1 MSAGL
6 REHDKIQ
13 TRADL
18 GVSWHGLDELLPEV
32 TFANSPADFSV
43 VEKPAEFSMEAV
55 TAEELA
61 ARLEANKFR
70 SLKKEAVIPLL
81 ESVMGKHDVF
91 KDGKIIVNEKTRRAI
106 SMVNLRYGAIQNQE
120 LFETITGALNGV
132 PFRVNSIMTLD
143 NQVKSVFALDISQH
157 GNVSKDEFRDNLTL
171 VNSFD
176 GASSALIFD
185 SSTRVVCQNTLNLA
199 YAENHGIEF
208 SLRHAAKASEKI
220 AQMAANLET
229 VFARRKE
236 FYANLNRIASIE
248 MNPEMAIR
256 VLWGMFSNNKLSTRG
271 VNMSNNIASLFDGSS
286 KLGIEI
292 DGQTRYGLF
301 NAVTQ
306 YFTRYS
312 SDTSEGMRDNKTAKQ
327 WSQSEYGQGAKHKA
341 NAYEILI
348 DDEKLN
354 AMAEKGQRLYE
365 QYERDHKVDA
375 SVPAVG

>member
-18 GVSWHGLDELLPEV
+18 GVSWHGQDELVPEV
-32 TFANSPADFSV
+32 TFANSPADFSII
-43 VEKPAEFSMEAV
+43 EKPAEFSMGAV
-55 TAEELA
+55 TAEEIA
-61 ARLEANKFR
+61 AALETNKFR
-70 SLKKEAVIPLL
+70 SLKKDAVAPLL
-81 ESVMGKHDVF
+81 ESIMGKRGIF
-91 KDGKIIVNEKTRRAI
+91 EDGKIIVNERTGRAI
-106 SMVNLRYGAIQNQE
+106 SMVNSRYGVIQNSP
-120 LFETITGALNGV
+120 LFEAIMKALNGV
-132 PFRVNSIMTLD
+132 PVKVNSIMTLD
-143 NQVKSVFALDISQH
+143 NQAKIVFALDISQN
-157 GNVSKDEFRDNLTL
+157 GNVAKDEFRDNLTV

-176 GASSALIFD
+176 GSWSATLFD

-199 YAENHGIEF
+199 HAENHGIEL
-208 SLRHAAKASEKI
+208 SVRHNNGADIRIEN
-220 AQMAANLET
+220 MALELET
-229 VFARRKE
+229 IFARRRE
-236 FYANLNRIASIE
+236 FYANLNRIASVE

-256 VLWGMFSNNKLSTRG
+256 VLWGMFSSNKLSTRG

-375 SVPAVG
+375 PAPAVG